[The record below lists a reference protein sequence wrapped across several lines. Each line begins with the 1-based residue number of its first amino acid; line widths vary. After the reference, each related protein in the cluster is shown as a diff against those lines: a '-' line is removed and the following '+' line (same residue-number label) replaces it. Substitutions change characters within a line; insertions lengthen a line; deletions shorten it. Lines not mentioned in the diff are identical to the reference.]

1 MVIAFALFWVLA
13 GLTVFFLA
21 MRSGRSRG
29 GHGGPGGGAAG
40 EPKAGQRTI
49 VAGVLAATVF
59 GLVVPALVLAQSG
72 GNRAAVTV
80 GGLHLNAEQQHGRLL
95 FGQSCALCHTLAA
108 SSAVGRTGP
117 NLDIRLGS
125 EISTEAGR
133 RALVLN
139 AIAEGRARGLG
150 QMPAQLYQGRDAE
163 AIADY
168 VAAVAGH

>member
-21 MRSGRSRG
+21 MRSGRTKGR
-29 GHGGPGGGAAG
+29 HGDAG
-40 EPKAGQRTI
+40 SEESKAGQRAI
-49 VAGVLAATVF
+49 VAGVLLVVVF
-59 GLVVPALVLAQSG
+59 GLVVPALVLAHSG
-72 GNRAAVTV
+72 GNRAATTI
-80 GGLHLNAEQQHGRLL
+80 GGLRLNAEQQHGRLL
-95 FGQSCALCHTLAA
+95 FGESCALCHTLAA
-108 SSAVGRTGP
+108 SNAVGRTGP

-125 EISTEAGR
+125 EIATEAGR

-163 AIADY
+163 AVADY